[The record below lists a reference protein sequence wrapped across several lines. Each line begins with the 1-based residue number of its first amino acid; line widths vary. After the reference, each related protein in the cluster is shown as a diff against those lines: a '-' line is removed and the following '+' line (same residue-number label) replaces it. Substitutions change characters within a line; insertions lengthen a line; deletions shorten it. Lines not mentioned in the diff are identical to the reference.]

1 MKPSFTNIFVDFI
14 NIKNVPLKSVEISGE
29 VLNPGIYP
37 ITSQDTISSIVKR
50 AGGYKPNAYE
60 FGASLFRKSSKKI
73 EEAMN
78 DKIYRDMITYLA
90 TAARSA
96 QSASSGSL
104 PMLLKEFKDVKPTGR
119 IEAEFNL
126 DELSNNRSKDIRLQD
141 GDIISI
147 PQYSPEI
154 FVFGEVLNPGS
165 KSYKISN
172 DINDYIGL
180 SGGTGRLADKS
191 RVILIHPNGNTFLHS
206 APFKLFRSNNLEI
219 YPGSIIYVPRRI
231 GKIEGVNYAATV
243 APIFSSL
250 ALSLASLNSI
260 SD

>member
-1 MKPSFTNIFVDFI
+1 MKAENADNIFVDFI

-126 DELSNNRSKDIRLQD
+126 DELSTTDQR
-141 GDIISI
+141 
-147 PQYSPEI
+147 I
-154 FVFGEVLNPGS
+154 F
-165 KSYKISN
+165 
-172 DINDYIGL
+172 
-180 SGGTGRLADKS
+180 A
-191 RVILIHPNGNTFLHS
+191 
-206 APFKLFRSNNLEI
+206 FKMVTLFQ
-219 YPGSIIYVPRRI
+219 
-231 GKIEGVNYAATV
+231 
-243 APIFSSL
+243 
-250 ALSLASLNSI
+250 SLNI
-260 SD
+260 HQRFLYLEKF